1 MSKRTCQAGARKDL
15 VVAEC
20 SFFKHER
27 FHSRLQTSS
36 RVRKTKFDEPCTR
49 MTASAG
55 SCHALI
61 KQEFQQQNPQIRDM
75 TSHSSPNAH
84 AAFINESSDPATSE
98 IGNTPPACA
107 NRRSASPS
115 TLRPPPP
122 VTFTRRQSGDK
133 DRSRNA
139 LKSASTFISSARQN
153 VCKEICAFDLCPV
166 GSTEA
171 HESLWAALEDIFL
184 QK

>member
-1 MSKRTCQAGARKDL
+1 M
-15 VVAEC
+15 
-20 SFFKHER
+20 
-27 FHSRLQTSS
+27 
-36 RVRKTKFDEPCTR
+36 P
-49 MTASAG
+49 ASAV

-61 KQEFQQQNPQIRDM
+61 KQEFQQQHPQRRDM

-84 AAFINESSDPATSE
+84 AAFAFINESYDPAMTDASE

-122 VTFTRRQSGDK
+122 VAFTRRQSGDK
-133 DRSRNA
+133 DSASNT
-139 LKSASTFISSARQN
+139 LKSASSFILSARQN
-153 VCKEICAFDLCPV
+153 VCKEIHAFDLCPV